1 MPSEHTKIAA
11 AEHAYRSIR
20 ADIVSGALAEGERL
34 TEERLSR
41 ELGLSRTP
49 VRDAIRRLTH
59 EGFVVRQSGYTTRVA
74 RFPEDEMKQAFD
86 IRQML
91 ESYACERAAMLAT
104 DEEIELITRY
114 SEEIASLTPPQN
126 EDQHARITEANEAFH
141 RTIARAARSPRL
153 ATLMSTAF
161 DVGMVART
169 YRRYSEEELIRSA
182 GHHREIADAIR
193 ARSPDWAGS
202 AMRTHIRA
210 AQTAAGKV
218 DGPPIDGKTDLP
230 DNAADKK
237 EAKAA
242 GSAQ

>member
-1 MPSEHTKIAA
+1 MPSQPNKLAA
-11 AEHAYRSIR
+11 AEYAYRSIR
-20 ADIVSGALAEGERL
+20 SDIVSGALAEGERL

-41 ELGLSRTP
+41 VLGLSRTP

-59 EGFVVRQSGYTTRVA
+59 EGFIVRQSGYTTRVA

-104 DEEIELITRY
+104 DEEVALITQY
-114 SEEIASLTPPQN
+114 SEEIASLTPPKN
-126 EDQHARITEANEAFH
+126 EDEYARITEANEAFH
-141 RTIARAARSPRL
+141 RTIAQAARSPRL
-153 ATLMSTAF
+153 SALMTMAF
-161 DVGMVART
+161 DVGMVVRT

-193 ARSPDWAGS
+193 AKSPEWAGS

-210 AQTAAGKV
+210 AQTAAGKAQ
-218 DGPPIDGKTDLP
+218 DD
-230 DNAADKK
+230 
-237 EAKAA
+237 AKDEPA
-242 GSAQ
+242 SK

>member
-1 MPSEHTKIAA
+1 MTSQPGKLAA

-20 ADIVSGALAEGERL
+20 SDIVSGALAEGERL

-41 ELGLSRTP
+41 VLGLSRTP

-59 EGFVVRQSGYTTRVA
+59 EGFIVRQSGYTTCVA

-91 ESYACERAAMLAT
+91 ESYACERAATLAS
-104 DEEIELITRY
+104 DEEVEKITQY
-114 SEEIASLTPPQN
+114 SEEIASLTPPRN
-126 EDQHARITEANEAFH
+126 EDEYARITEANEAFH
-141 RTIARAARSPRL
+141 RTIAQAARSPRL
-153 ATLMSTAF
+153 NALMAMAF
-161 DVGMVART
+161 DVGMVVRT
-169 YRRYSEEELIRSA
+169 YRRYSQEELVRSA

-193 ARSPDWAGS
+193 AKSPEWAGS

-218 DGPPIDGKTDLP
+218 QNQVKGEQEKV
-230 DNAADKK
+230 
-237 EAKAA
+237 
-242 GSAQ
+242 